1 MKHRQWIYR
10 WISSRSIS
18 VQNCLIRGE
27 IEIKIGVVF
36 ILFADNNN
44 DNNLISIQSKEYEK
58 KAYVTRC
65 PRILYIEIRF
75 LGK

>member
-58 KAYVTRC
+58 KHMSHVVHAFYTSK
-65 PRILYIEIRF
+65 
-75 LGK
+75 LGF